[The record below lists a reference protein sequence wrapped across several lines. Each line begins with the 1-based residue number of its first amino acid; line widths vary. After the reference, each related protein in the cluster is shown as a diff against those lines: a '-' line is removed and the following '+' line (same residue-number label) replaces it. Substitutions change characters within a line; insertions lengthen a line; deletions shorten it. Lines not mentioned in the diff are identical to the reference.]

1 MSVELFEKKVLG
13 GKGRTNTDREK
24 GGNERN
30 RDLPLQ
36 KSDRKERAEVG
47 GVGLLKGTLHLHTK

>member
-1 MSVELFEKKVLG
+1 MEFFEKKVLG
-13 GKGRTNTDREK
+13 GKGETNTDREK

-36 KSDRKERAEVG
+36 KSNRKERAVVD
-47 GVGLLKGTLHLHTK
+47 GVGLLKGPLHLHTK